1 MTEPVLSV
9 RNLHV
14 NFQYKK
20 RIQEIIRG
28 VDFDVYPGKCLGIL
42 GESGSGKSMSLKAV
56 MGILDKNFHVE
67 GQALYRGGEYEE
79 SEDLLLKNKE
89 GLRCLRGR
97 KIAMILQNPMTC
109 FDPLYRIDYQMAET
123 YEEHF
128 KMTAGEIHEKSVQVL
143 TSMQIRNPEEVLK
156 KYPHQLSGGM
166 LQRIM
171 IGLAMSMEPDILIAD
186 EPTTAIDAIT
196 QYEIMK
202 EFVRIKKEAKTA
214 MVFISHDLGVIAE
227 IADEVLVMNRG
238 RVADRGTFHEIMLH
252 ARDPYTR
259 LLVEK
264 KRAVMTRYREAL
276 NRKEEVSA

>member
-1 MTEPVLSV
+1 MTEAVMTV
-9 RNLHV
+9 RNLYVDFH
-14 NFQYKK
+14 YK
-20 RIQEIIRG
+20 RRVQSIIQG
-28 VDFDVYPGKCLGIL
+28 VDFEVYPGKCLGIL

-56 MGILDKNFHVE
+56 MGLLDKNFSVTGE
-67 GQALYRGGEYEE
+67 AFYRGK
-79 SEDLLLKNKE
+79 DLLKE
-89 GLRCLRGR
+89 GKEQLRSIRGR
-97 KIAMILQNPMTC
+97 QMCMILQNPMTC

-123 YEEHF
+123 YSEHF
-128 KMTAGEIHEKSVQVL
+128 HMGKEEILEKSLHVL
-143 TSMQIRNPEEVLK
+143 DSMQIRNPEEVLK

-214 MVFISHDLGVIAE
+214 MVFISHDLGVISQ
-227 IADEVLVMNRG
+227 IADEVLVMNHG
-238 RVADRGTFHEIMLH
+238 KVADRGTFGAIMEH
-252 ARDPYTR
+252 AEDPYTR

-264 KRAVMTRYREAL
+264 KRAVMARYREAM
-276 NRKEEVSA
+276 KGKQVKTV